1 MTHTDYHK
9 NIMKS
14 ESHFM
19 IDIALTLLP
28 TVEDAIEQIIIDGDW
43 DKYVELITP
52 YDKYLW
58 ECNHNYPQKTNPI
71 NILQNKKYSSWRE
84 TLLLPLWIRIKNKL
98 PFETVLLLNNPVTQT
113 IFSDGTIG
121 EKYIDGGLAVVC
133 DNLFLPVIV
142 NEDKSGHFCKTSAK
156 NVNGILKCFQDSN
169 SQTIRMCTTDNNVTI
184 GKDVDAEDLSSFNII
199 ASIRKENGKSET
211 YKELNPNIFEELEK
225 TLINEV
231 IKRGHV
237 SYMCEKYSIKQKQ
250 NKKIRE
256 SIDKS
261 GLYINL

>member
-1 MTHTDYHK
+1 
-9 NIMKS
+9 
-14 ESHFM
+14 
-19 IDIALTLLP
+19 
-28 TVEDAIEQIIIDGDW
+28 
-43 DKYVELITP
+43 
-52 YDKYLW
+52 
-58 ECNHNYPQKTNPI
+58 
-71 NILQNKKYSSWRE
+71 
-84 TLLLPLWIRIKNKL
+84 
-98 PFETVLLLNNPVTQT
+98 
-113 IFSDGTIG
+113 
-121 EKYIDGGLAVVC
+121 
-133 DNLFLPVIV
+133 
-142 NEDKSGHFCKTSAK
+142 
-156 NVNGILKCFQDSN
+156 
-169 SQTIRMCTTDNNVTI
+169 MCTTDNNVTI
-184 GKDVDAEDLSSFNII
+184 GKYVDAEDLSSFNII